1 MTMAVDAKQ
10 IRQTVWP
17 ASGSCGRTVV
27 PERPFS
33 RGSVGRPDSLSY
45 LKEQGDGMSQLVNIQ
60 SRVNRSEIA
69 GGLLYCHSRLNSN
82 TTKLLES
89 ASFLYALI
97 EVLEDKG
104 LVNIDELEEKKREVA
119 TRLLDSFLDRGMG
132 VAMQEDERD
141 KYTFSETVEI
151 DCASRVHLCKAACCR
166 MSFALSQQDVEEGV
180 VKWDLGRPYLIA
192 QDAMVIAALR
202 SRNELL
208 HGARS
213 ETTALSWL

>member
-1 MTMAVDAKQ
+1 MT
-10 IRQTVWP
+10 
-17 ASGSCGRTVV
+17 
-27 PERPFS
+27 
-33 RGSVGRPDSLSY
+33 
-45 LKEQGDGMSQLVNIQ
+45 QLVNIEP
-60 SRVNRSEIA
+60 RVNRREIA

-97 EVLEDKG
+97 EVLEEKG
-104 LVNIDELEEKKREVA
+104 LVKIDELEEKKRDVA
-119 TRLLDSFLDRGMG
+119 TRLLESYLDRGMG

-141 KYTFSETVEI
+141 KYVFSETVDI

-192 QDAMVIAALR
+192 QDSDGYCRHLDRESNRCTVREQRPLPCRGYDCRCDKRVWVDFEQRIINPQLEQLF
-202 SRNELL
+202 N
-208 HGARS
+208 
-213 ETTALSWL
+213 TTDSTLTQGN

>member
-1 MTMAVDAKQ
+1 MT
-10 IRQTVWP
+10 
-17 ASGSCGRTVV
+17 
-27 PERPFS
+27 
-33 RGSVGRPDSLSY
+33 
-45 LKEQGDGMSQLVNIQ
+45 QLVNIQ
-60 SRVNRSEIA
+60 SRVNRSEVA

-97 EVLEDKG
+97 ETLEEKG
-104 LVNIDELEEKKREVA
+104 LVQIDELEEKKRAVA

-180 VKWDLGRPYLIA
+180 IKWDLGRPYLIA
-192 QDAMVIAALR
+192 QDSDGYCRHLDREAGCCTVREQRPLPCRGYDCRRDQRVWVDFEKQIINPHLE
-202 SRNELL
+202 ELF
-208 HGARS
+208 
-213 ETTALSWL
+213 TTAVSKTPDAN

>member
-1 MTMAVDAKQ
+1 
-10 IRQTVWP
+10 
-17 ASGSCGRTVV
+17 
-27 PERPFS
+27 
-33 RGSVGRPDSLSY
+33 
-45 LKEQGDGMSQLVNIQ
+45 MSQLVNIQ
-60 SRVNRSEIA
+60 SRVNRSEVA

-97 EVLEDKG
+97 EVLEEKG
-104 LVNIDELEEKKREVA
+104 LVKIDELEEKKREVA
-119 TRLLDSFLDRGMG
+119 IRLLDSFLDRGMG

-192 QDAMVIAALR
+192 QDRDGYCRHLDRESNRCTVREQRPLPCRGYDCREDKRVWVDFEKRIINPQLE
-202 SRNELL
+202 ELFKT
-208 HGARS
+208 S
-213 ETTALSWL
+213 EAEVTQAN

>member
-1 MTMAVDAKQ
+1 
-10 IRQTVWP
+10 
-17 ASGSCGRTVV
+17 
-27 PERPFS
+27 
-33 RGSVGRPDSLSY
+33 
-45 LKEQGDGMSQLVNIQ
+45 MSQLVNIQ
-60 SRVNRSEIA
+60 SRVNRSEVA

-97 EVLEDKG
+97 EVLEEKG
-104 LVNIDELEEKKREVA
+104 LVRIDELEEKKREVA
-119 TRLLDSFLDRGMG
+119 ARLLESFLDRGMG

-192 QDAMVIAALR
+192 QDGDGYCRHLDRKTNSCTVREQRPLPCRGYDCRKDKRVWVDFEKRIINPQLE
-202 SRNELL
+202 ELFKTSD
-208 HGARS
+208 S
-213 ETTALSWL
+213 EVTQAN

>member
-1 MTMAVDAKQ
+1 MT
-10 IRQTVWP
+10 
-17 ASGSCGRTVV
+17 
-27 PERPFS
+27 
-33 RGSVGRPDSLSY
+33 
-45 LKEQGDGMSQLVNIQ
+45 QLVQIQ

-82 TTKLLES
+82 TSKLLES

-97 EVLEDKG
+97 EVLAEKG
-104 LVNIDELEEKKREVA
+104 LVQIDELEDKKREVA

-141 KYTFSETVEI
+141 KYNFSETVEI
-151 DCASRVHLCKAACCR
+151 DCASRVHLCHAACCR

-192 QDAMVIAALR
+192 QDSDGYCRHLDRESNCCTVREQRPLPCRGYDCRQDKRVWVDFENRIINPELEALF
-202 SRNELL
+202 
-208 HGARS
+208 
-213 ETTALSWL
+213 ETGDSLTQAN

>member
-1 MTMAVDAKQ
+1 
-10 IRQTVWP
+10 
-17 ASGSCGRTVV
+17 
-27 PERPFS
+27 
-33 RGSVGRPDSLSY
+33 
-45 LKEQGDGMSQLVNIQ
+45 MSQLISIQ
-60 SRVNRSEIA
+60 SRVNRSEVA

-97 EVLEDKG
+97 EVLEEKG
-104 LVNIDELEEKKREVA
+104 LVKIDELEEKKREVA
-119 TRLLDSFLDRGMG
+119 VRLLDSFLDRGMG

-192 QDAMVIAALR
+192 QDSDGYCRHLDRETNSCTVREQRPLPCRGYDCRRDKRVWVDFEKRIINPQLEEVF
-202 SRNELL
+202 NT
-208 HGARS
+208 GDS
-213 ETTALSWL
+213 EVTQAS